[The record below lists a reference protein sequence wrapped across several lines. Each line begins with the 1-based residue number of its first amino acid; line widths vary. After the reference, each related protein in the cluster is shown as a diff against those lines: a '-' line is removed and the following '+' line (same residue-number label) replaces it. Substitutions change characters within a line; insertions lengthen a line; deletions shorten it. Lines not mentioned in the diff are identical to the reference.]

1 MRAASDWDAPF
12 YLKEGENLMQKL
24 TISDIAKATGGTLKF
39 SDNGG
44 YQTSPLLRDEM
55 GDTKITSVVT
65 DSREVTG
72 GALFIAI
79 KGDNVDGHRFIKS
92 AVENGAAAVVAQ
104 EVCDCGATV
113 IEVSDTTKAY
123 GDIARYYK
131 EKHNLPTVSITG
143 SVGKTTTKDM
153 IYSAIAADRCAM
165 KTEKNYNNHIGV
177 PLTVLS
183 IEKEHKTAV
192 IEMGMNHFGEI
203 DYLASIVKPD
213 IAVITNIGM
222 SHIANLG
229 SQEGIFRAKMEITN
243 YFDEHNVLI
252 VNGDDKFLGTL
263 KQEDLKYKLVTYGV
277 SDPECDVTAHNII
290 SHGLDGVECD
300 IIVDSSEYHVY
311 IDIPGV
317 HNVYNALAAVT
328 AARELGIAPE
338 TAIYG
343 IEHVELTGGRLEIVD
358 VNGMKIIK
366 DYYNAS
372 PDSVKSALGILS
384 CATQERKAAILGDIL
399 EMGEY
404 AKNAHVDL
412 GDEVVKN
419 KIDLLITAGENANYI
434 ADRAK
439 SLGMENVH
447 AFGTTDEAAEFAK
460 TALTTGDAVLIKA
473 SHGMHFEKVFDAI
486 SEK

>member
-1 MRAASDWDAPF
+1 
-12 YLKEGENLMQKL
+12 MQRL
-24 TISDIAKATGGTLKF
+24 TISDIVEATMGTLKVPEDWGHK
-39 SDNGG
+39 SIEE
-44 YQTSPLLRDEM
+44 TE
-55 GDTKITSVVT
+55 ITAVIT
-65 DSREVTG
+65 DSREVTD

-79 KGDNVDGHRFIKS
+79 KGDNTDGHKFIGS
-92 AVENGAAAVVAQ
+92 AVKNGAAAIIVQEDAEADTAVIKVA
-104 EVCDCGATV
+104 
-113 IEVSDTTKAY
+113 DTTKAY

-131 EKHNLPTVSITG
+131 KKYNLPTVSITG

-165 KTEKNYNNHIGV
+165 KTEGNYNNHIGV
-177 PLTVLS
+177 PFTVLT

-203 DYLASIVKPD
+203 DYLASIAKPD

-243 YFDEHNVLI
+243 YFDENNTLI
-252 VNGDDKFLGTL
+252 VNGDDKFLSTL
-263 KQEDLKYKLVTYGV
+263 TKENLKYKLVTYGV
-277 SDPECDVTAHNII
+277 TNPECDVTAHDII
-290 SHGLDGVECD
+290 SHGLDGVECN
-300 IIVDSSEYHVY
+300 IRVDGKEYHVY

-328 AARELGIAPE
+328 VARELGIAPE

-358 VNGMKIIK
+358 VNGMKVIK

-372 PDSVKSALGILS
+372 PDSIKSALGILA
-384 CATQERKAAILGDIL
+384 CATEERKAAILGDIL

-404 AKNAHVDL
+404 AKDAHADL

-419 KIDLLITAGENANYI
+419 KIDLLITAGSNAKYI
-434 ADRAK
+434 AERAK

-447 AFGTTDEAAEFAK
+447 SFDTTDEAADFAK
-460 TALTTGDAVLIKA
+460 TALGSGNAVLIKA
-473 SHGMHFEKVFDAI
+473 SHGMHFEKVFEAI
-486 SEK
+486 SEE

>member
-1 MRAASDWDAPF
+1 
-12 YLKEGENLMQKL
+12 MQRL
-24 TISDIAKATGGTLKF
+24 TVSDIVKATKGTLKTPKNWGHK
-39 SDNGG
+39 STEN
-44 YQTSPLLRDEM
+44 TE
-55 GDTKITSVVT
+55 IAAVIT
-65 DSREVTG
+65 DSREVTEG
-72 GALFIAI
+72 SLFIAI
-79 KGDNVDGHRFIKS
+79 KGENTDGHKYLEG
-92 AVENGAAAVVAQ
+92 AVKQGAVAVVVQ
-104 EVCDCGATV
+104 EDCEVDAAV
-113 IEVSDTTKAY
+113 IEVLDTTKAY

-131 EKHNLPTVSITG
+131 EKYNIPTVSITG

-153 IYSAIAADRCAM
+153 IYSAIAADRCAL
-165 KTEKNYNNHIGV
+165 KTQKNYNNHIGV

-183 IEKEHKTAV
+183 IEKEHKAAV

-229 SQEGIFRAKMEITN
+229 SQEGIFKAKMEITN
-243 YFDEHNVLI
+243 YFDEHNTLI

-263 KQEDLKYKLVTYGV
+263 KQGTLKHKVITYGV
-277 SDPECDVTAHNII
+277 TNPKNDVKAYDIV
-290 SHGLDGVECD
+290 SKGLDGVGFKVSIGGKEYD
-300 IIVDSSEYHVY
+300 ITVDISGE
-311 IDIPGV
+311 

-328 AARELGIAPE
+328 AAHALGIDPE
-338 TAIYG
+338 IAIYG
-343 IEHVELTGGRLEIVD
+343 IEHVELTEGRLEIVD
-358 VNGMKIIK
+358 VNGIKVIK

-384 CATQERKAAILGDIL
+384 CATEKRKAAILGDIL

-404 AKNAHVDL
+404 AKEAHADL

-419 KIDLLITAGENANYI
+419 KIDLLITAGNNAKYM
-434 ADRAK
+434 AERAK

-447 AFGTTDEAAEFAK
+447 QFCTTEEAASFAK
-460 TALTTGDAVLIKA
+460 SALGDGDAVLIKA
-473 SHGMHFEKVFDAI
+473 SHGMHFEKVFEAI

>member
-1 MRAASDWDAPF
+1 
-12 YLKEGENLMQKL
+12 MQRL
-24 TISDIAKATGGTLKF
+24 TISDIIKATEGTLKTPKDWGHK
-39 SDNGG
+39 SID
-44 YQTSPLLRDEM
+44 DVE
-55 GDTKITSVVT
+55 ITAVIT
-65 DSREVTG
+65 DSRAVTK

-79 KGDNVDGHRFIKS
+79 KGEITDGHKYIES
-92 AVENGAAAVVAQ
+92 AVENGAAAVIVQ
-104 EVCDCGATV
+104 EEVEADTAV
-113 IEVSDTTKAY
+113 IRVDDTTKAY

-131 EKHNLPTVSITG
+131 EKYNLPTVSITG

-165 KTEKNYNNHIGV
+165 KTQKNYNNHIGV

-183 IEKEHKTAV
+183 IEEEHKTAV

-213 IAVITNIGM
+213 VAVITNIGM

-243 YFDEHNVLI
+243 YFDEHNTLI

-263 KQEDLKYKLVTYGV
+263 KSESHQYKLVTYGV
-277 SDPECDVTAHNII
+277 TNSENDVKAYDIV
-290 SHGLDGVECD
+290 SKGLDGVECK
-300 IIVDSSEYHVY
+300 ISVGGKEYNVTV
-311 IDIPGV
+311 DIPGG
-317 HNVYNALAAVT
+317 HNVYNALAAISV
-328 AARELGIAPE
+328 AHELGIDIE

-343 IEHVELTGGRLEIVD
+343 IEHVELTEGRLEIVD
-358 VNGMKIIK
+358 VNGMKVIK

-384 CATQERKAAILGDIL
+384 CAMEKRKAAILGDIL

-404 AKNAHVDL
+404 AKDAHADL

-419 KIDLLITAGENANYI
+419 KIDLLITAGNNGKYI
-434 ADRAK
+434 AERART
-439 SLGMENVH
+439 LGMENVH
-447 AFGTTDEAAEFAK
+447 AFDTTEDAAEFAK
-460 TALTTGDAVLIKA
+460 TVLAIGDAVLIKA
-473 SHGMHFEKVFDAI
+473 SHGMHFEKVFEAI

>member
-1 MRAASDWDAPF
+1 
-12 YLKEGENLMQKL
+12 MQKL
-24 TISDIAKATGGTLKF
+24 TISDIVEATDGTLKLPE
-39 SDNGG
+39 NQE
-44 YQTSPLLRDEM
+44 YKNAE
-55 GDTKITSVVT
+55 ITAVVT
-65 DSREVTG
+65 NSREATDG
-72 GALFIAI
+72 SLFIAI
-79 KGDNVDGHRFIKS
+79 KGENTDGHKYIDS
-92 AVENGAAAVVAQ
+92 AVKNGAAAVVVQ
-104 EVCDCGATV
+104 EPCEADAAV
-113 IEVSDTTKAY
+113 IEVADTTKAY

-131 EKHNLPTVSITG
+131 EKYNLPTVSITG

-153 IYSAIAADRCAM
+153 IYSAIAGDRCAM
-165 KTEKNYNNHIGV
+165 KTQKNFNNHIGV

-243 YFDEHNVLI
+243 YFNENNTLI

-263 KQEDLKYKLVTYGV
+263 TNETLKYKVVSYGV
-277 SDPECDVTAHNII
+277 TNAENDVKAYDIV
-290 SHGLDGVECD
+290 SKGLDGVECK
-300 IIVDSSEYHVY
+300 ISVDGKDYNVN

-317 HNVYNALAAVT
+317 HNVYNALAAITV
-328 AARELGIAPE
+328 ARELGIAPE

-343 IEHVELTGGRLEIVD
+343 IEHVELTEGRLEIVD
-358 VNGMKIIK
+358 VNGMRVIK

-384 CATQERKAAILGDIL
+384 CATQKRKAAVLGDIL

-404 AKNAHVDL
+404 AKDAHANL
-412 GDEVVKN
+412 GDEVMKN
-419 KIDLLITAGENANYI
+419 KIDLLITAGNNAKYI
-434 ADRAK
+434 AERAK

-447 AFGTTDEAAEFAK
+447 AFDTTEEAAEFAK
-460 TALTTGDAVLIKA
+460 TALGEDDAVLIKA
-473 SHGMHFEKVFDAI
+473 SHGMHFEKVFEAI
-486 SEK
+486 SEE